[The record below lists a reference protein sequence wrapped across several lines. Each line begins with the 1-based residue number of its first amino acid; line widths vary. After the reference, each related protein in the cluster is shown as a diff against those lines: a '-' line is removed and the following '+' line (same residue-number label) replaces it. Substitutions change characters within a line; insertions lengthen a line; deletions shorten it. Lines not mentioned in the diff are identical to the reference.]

1 MFKVCMIFF
10 LLFFLN
16 ISLYAEENDL
26 AMTIINEKC
35 QFCHGLEGE
44 ASSVIYPRLA
54 GQHKNYIVKQ
64 LSDFR
69 SGQRKSAEMNDMAAG
84 LSDEEIMALATYFN
98 SKPALSH
105 KVRNKELA
113 AVGQYIFHQGNEW
126 SDIPAC
132 ANCHGEK
139 GEGTDKLPRLAG
151 QHKRYISSQLTG
163 FSDRKRTN
171 DNAIMHSIASRL
183 TEMEIEAVALYV
195 SGLK

>member
-1 MFKVCMIFF
+1 MLKLSLSFF
-10 LLFFLN
+10 LLLFVSANTF
-16 ISLYAEENDL
+16 AEDSI
-26 AMTIINEKC
+26 AVTIVKEKC

-54 GQHKNYIVKQ
+54 GQHKNYIIKQ
-64 LSDFR
+64 LQDFR
-69 SGQRKSAEMNDMAAG
+69 SGQRQSTEMNDMAKD
-84 LSDEEIMALATYFN
+84 LTDEQITALADYFN

-132 ANCHGEK
+132 TNCHGEK
-139 GEGTDKLPRLAG
+139 GEGTDQLPRLAG
-151 QHKRYISSQLTG
+151 QHKRYISSQLQG
-163 FSDRKRTN
+163 FSERKRTN

-183 TEMEIEAVALYV
+183 TEMEIQAVSLYV

>member
-1 MFKVCMIFF
+1 MFKLSFTFF
-10 LLFFLN
+10 ILLWVNVSSF
-16 ISLYAEENDL
+16 AEENT
-26 AMTIINEKC
+26 AIPVVKEKC

-54 GQHKNYIVKQ
+54 GQNKNYIIKQ
-64 LSDFR
+64 LQDFR
-69 SGQRKSAEMNDMAAG
+69 SGQRQSTEMNDMARD
-84 LSDEEIMALATYFN
+84 LTDEQITALAGYFN

-113 AVGQYIFHQGNEW
+113 AVGQFIFNQGNEW

-132 ANCHGEK
+132 TNCHGDK

-151 QHKRYISSQLTG
+151 QHKRYISSQLQG
-163 FSDRKRTN
+163 FSERKRTN

-183 TEMEIEAVALYV
+183 TEMEIEAVSLYV